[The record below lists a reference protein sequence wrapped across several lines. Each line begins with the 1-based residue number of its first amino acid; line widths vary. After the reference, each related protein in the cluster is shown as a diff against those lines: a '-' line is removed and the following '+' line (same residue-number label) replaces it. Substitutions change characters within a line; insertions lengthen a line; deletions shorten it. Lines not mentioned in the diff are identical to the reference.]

1 VLNAPAP
8 TGIGRIALED
18 PALPLYD
25 YRCEA
30 GHKYE
35 LRQPFGSPSEHP
47 CEKCGKP
54 ARRVL
59 HARPL
64 LFKGSGFYSTDSRGS
79 SSRRSPSSS
88 SSGSSAKS
96 GSSSKSEGG
105 KSEQR
110 AEKSADLTSKSE

>member
-1 VLNAPAP
+1 M
-8 TGIGRIALED
+8 
-18 PALPLYD
+18 PLYE

-35 LRQPFGSPSEHP
+35 IRQPFGTPSEQP

-79 SSRRSPSSS
+79 RNTRTASSTKKN
-88 SSGSSAKS
+88 GSSETAAPEEPS
-96 GSSSKSEGG
+96 

-110 AEKSADLTSKSE
+110 AEKSADLSTKTTKPAKPAKSD

>member
-1 VLNAPAP
+1 MPH
-8 TGIGRIALED
+8 
-18 PALPLYD
+18 YD

-79 SSRRSPSSS
+79 STRRASSTGNGS
-88 SSGSSAKS
+88 ASKSSGSTDD
-96 GSSSKSEGG
+96 GG
-105 KSEQR
+105 KTEKR
-110 AEKSADLTSKSE
+110 VEKSADLSSKTDKAPKAAKTE

>member
-1 VLNAPAP
+1 M
-8 TGIGRIALED
+8 
-18 PALPLYD
+18 PLYD

-79 SSRRSPSSS
+79 SSRRTSSGASSS
-88 SSGSSAKS
+88 ASSSDDAPAASESKGSSAK
-96 GSSSKSEGG
+96 
-105 KSEQR
+105 
-110 AEKSADLTSKSE
+110 AEKRAAKAAELSSD